1 MKKVVCWVVDH
12 SMLHQCSCLVS
23 MYSFLRY
30 NVGWDLRVY
39 VLGCSQN
46 FLAALPA
53 GCVVVRIPGGERALL
68 RTRCEMLRDVGDSL
82 LLYLDCDTVV
92 MGSLDGVVDRFLS
105 SGRMM
110 GMYPL
115 DGRVFPG
122 GMIGAWEWNWP
133 VLLGEGVRSLPVLS
147 DGMMLGLG
155 CGDVGRWCVDHL
167 GELPGYGRGL
177 IGSACYELGVVVHEF
192 GDLEC
197 CVLREEA
204 VLHRGHPYLT
214 PCYLG
219 AERVVVRHFFGWPTK
234 GVLCNYLAYMTDEY
248 VGRYVHCKD

>member
-23 MYSFLRY
+23 MRSFLRY
-30 NVGWDLRVY
+30 NVGWELRVY
-39 VLGCSQN
+39 VLGVSEN
-46 FLAALPA
+46 FLGALPV
-53 GCVVVRIPGGERALL
+53 GCEVVRIPGGERALL
-68 RTRCEMLRDVGDSL
+68 RTRCELLLGEGL

-92 MGSLDGVVDRFLS
+92 MGCVDSVVDRFLS
-105 SGRMM
+105 SGCVV

-115 DGRVFPG
+115 DARVFPG
-122 GMIGAWEWNWP
+122 GMLGAWEWSWP
-133 VLLGEGVRSLPVLS
+133 LFLGEGVRSRAVLS
-147 DGMMLGLG
+147 DGMMLGMG
-155 CGDVGRWCVDHL
+155 CGGVGSWCLDRL
-167 GELPGYGRGL
+167 GEFSGYGRGL
-177 IGSACYELGVVVHEF
+177 IGSGCYELGVGVHEF
-192 GDLEC
+192 TDLEC

-219 AERVVVRHFFGWPTK
+219 GERVIVRHFLGWPTK

-248 VGRYVHCKD
+248 VGGYVHCKD